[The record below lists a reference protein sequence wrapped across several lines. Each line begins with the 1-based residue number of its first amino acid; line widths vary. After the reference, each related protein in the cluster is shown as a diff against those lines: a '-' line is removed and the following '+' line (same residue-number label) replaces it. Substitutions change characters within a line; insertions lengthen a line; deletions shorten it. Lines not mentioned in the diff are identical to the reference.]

1 MKLSPMPWI
10 LWAPAFPPLNS
21 GEDAGSTA
29 MILMAGSFSFRYL
42 PVLES
47 LTADDLFRRTFEHY
61 LAATGATETVADVRH
76 DLVLQLLF
84 G

>member
-1 MKLSPMPWI
+1 
-10 LWAPAFPPLNS
+10 
-21 GEDAGSTA
+21 
-29 MILMAGSFSFRYL
+29 MIHACYPDKFEFVYIISFRYL

>member
-1 MKLSPMPWI
+1 MFICSINKPEFVYI
-10 LWAPAFPPLNS
+10 
-21 GEDAGSTA
+21 
-29 MILMAGSFSFRYL
+29 ISFRYL

-61 LAATGATETVADVRH
+61 LAATGATETIADVRH
-76 DLVLQLLF
+76 VLFLQVSF